1 VAQGSISGVEEIE
14 QVKRKVKVVRFMVT
28 EVDTRSDIIIPAV
41 EELLSSKLKLDVGLF
56 LPNVKISTDAEQANY
71 VIEKLIDEMDYA
83 NEVADS
89 LEENATSYFAD
100 DVSKKIVHSGIKCF
114 VQPAPDL
121 ATAMKRA
128 IDQFQALGIGGDRI
142 IPLSVVSPTARD
154 TNIVQSEGQ
163 GFAML
168 STLQRRIMDTGAS
181 SCMTG
186 NRGRLSNIIPSNVTI
201 HGFNNA
207 IEKAAAEGLNDDG
220 IRELLIESMG
230 NVTLASASEYTRV
243 GGATVLFAEDG
254 YVLQLD
260 PTELLEFKKVI
271 SKCKKFI
278 ELEVVDNIYEIKS
291 NYMHNDVSTSRVLGW
306 GDYIE
311 SYVNDSFNE
320 QDKHSAMS
328 ASTYFNGKV
337 NFNGIDELILYMQ
350 FGGFST
356 EQLKNIIN
364 YDMIRGMHPSITL
377 AALREYERVH
387 GSNPALLQKSM
398 AKNIPPSPRYDKG
411 PVRKWEIGE
420 KNTDRY
426 ILWEIQCP

>member
-1 VAQGSISGVEEIE
+1 
-14 QVKRKVKVVRFMVT
+14 
-28 EVDTRSDIIIPAV
+28 
-41 EELLSSKLKLDVGLF
+41 
-56 LPNVKISTDAEQANY
+56 
-71 VIEKLIDEMDYA
+71 
-83 NEVADS
+83 
-89 LEENATSYFAD
+89 
-100 DVSKKIVHSGIKCF
+100 
-114 VQPAPDL
+114 
-121 ATAMKRA
+121 
-128 IDQFQALGIGGDRI
+128 
-142 IPLSVVSPTARD
+142 
-154 TNIVQSEGQ
+154 
-163 GFAML
+163 
-168 STLQRRIMDTGAS
+168 
-181 SCMTG
+181 
-186 NRGRLSNIIPSNVTI
+186 VTI
-201 HGFNNA
+201 HGFNNT

-278 ELEVVDNIYEIKS
+278 ELEVVNNIYEIKR
-291 NYMHNDVSTSRVLGW
+291 NYMHNDVSPSRVLGW

-411 PVRKWEIGE
+411 LVKKWEIGE
-420 KNTDRY
+420 KIQIDIFYGRY
-426 ILWEIQCP
+426 NAPRAVPVDGSAGANEEIVMQPTTAPARKLEEEVLALLFVLMKHPAWLYQE